1 MKTVIQE
8 DAVESKINR
17 TVSEFKTEGTLKES
31 QLRPF
36 KYFISKESHS
46 YKTAEELSNI
56 WHIRKAQDEWT
67 LFATTM
73 RLISSSLIPLV
84 RRYCVVKMFITTRI
98 ICTVEIDTMDARVK
112 FIHEN
117 RYWKVFWVNS
127 SSSLRTQSQRGVIAT
142 NHQSSSSGILDPHI

>member
-17 TVSEFKTEGTLKES
+17 TVSELKTEGTLKES

-46 YKTAEELSNI
+46 YKTAEALSNI